1 MKNLMGIFLVLMF
14 LNGCAVMPAPGSRTE
29 YEDKSKEI
37 DKDYKDN
44 KITKDESIKLKDQ
57 ASQKGKNVEQKNEP
71 IGAE

>member
-1 MKNLMGIFLVLMF
+1 MRNLIGIFFLFMV

-37 DKDYKDN
+37 DKDYRDN

-57 ASQKGKNVEQKNEP
+57 ASQKGKNVEQESGP
-71 IGAE
+71 IGSN